1 MICQLENQQLS
12 AIHSYLKNNGI
23 KSEPEKFIS
32 ISNCDIFSCIEKY
45 DIMKSSKQNSIC
57 EFASNAGGMTSYHYL
72 KLDDILYI
80 LQAWTGEFVE
90 IYNVTDEWVNKHKSY
105 LKMFSNIG

>member
-12 AIHSYLKNNGI
+12 TIHSYLKNNGI

-32 ISNCDIFSCIEKY
+32 ISNCDIHSCIEKY
-45 DIMKSSKQNSIC
+45 DSMKSSKQNSIC

-80 LQAWTGEFVE
+80 LQAWTGDIDG

>member
-12 AIHSYLKNNGI
+12 AIHSYLKDNDI
-23 KSEPEKFIS
+23 QSEPEKFIS

-57 EFASNAGGMTSYHYL
+57 KFASNAGGMTSYHYL

-80 LQAWTGEFVE
+80 LQAWTGEFVG